1 MSAPT
6 IDPEHRDPA
15 QIAPT
20 NTYRPTDPVWVFR
33 GGLWRSGVVEGDD
46 DRSRLGYDPHPDQ
59 GGKVPW
65 HRSVIGSAWWRDGG
79 GALVRG
85 PVVRTAGRAPPSCGP

>member
-1 MSAPT
+1 MPAPT

-33 GGLWRSGVVEGDD
+33 GGLWRSGVVEAASTRAATVTYRPTNNRGTGVDTVTAPYILARAD
-46 DRSRLGYDPHPDQ
+46 ADPLLDRR
-59 GGKVPW
+59 
-65 HRSVIGSAWWRDGG
+65 RRF
-79 GALVRG
+79 
-85 PVVRTAGRAPPSCGP
+85 